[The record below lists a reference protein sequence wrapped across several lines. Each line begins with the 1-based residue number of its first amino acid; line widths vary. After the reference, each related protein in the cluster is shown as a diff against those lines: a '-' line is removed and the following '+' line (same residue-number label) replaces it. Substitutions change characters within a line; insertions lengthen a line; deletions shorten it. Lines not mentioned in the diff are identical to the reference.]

1 MNSSLFGITWAAEY
15 NGLWIAVIFLLW
27 LLVVYKAVLHF
38 KVVRQLTSGRSYNN
52 ILAHYSPL
60 KTYLKTCLLLLGIIS
75 LGAAL
80 LRPQWGKKEEVVHQ
94 MGRDLFIAV
103 DISKSMLAKDVTPNR
118 LEFAKQKIKQLVNT
132 LASDRVGLI
141 LFAGSAFV
149 QCPLTRDYQA
159 FFMFLDALDN
169 STVAS
174 GGTAIDQAI
183 QQALTI
189 FKSMAD
195 KKNKLLVLVTDG
207 EDFSPN
213 LSSIKESALQEGLHI
228 FTLGVGTPEGA
239 PIPLFDPAGKQMG
252 HQKDKNGTVVISR
265 LNEQLLS
272 DLSHKVG
279 GKYLHATKDDSD
291 VKKLV
296 SLVQSYEKESLEDTK
311 IDHYQEQ
318 YHWFLLVSLMC
329 FALEWIL

>member
-1 MNSSLFGITWAAEY
+1 MITSLFGITWAADY
-15 NGLWIAVIFLLW
+15 NWLWIISLVLLSSFA
-27 LLVVYKAVLHF
+27 VYKARLTF
-38 KVVRQLTSGRSYNN
+38 KFAQQLTNGRSYKN
-52 ILAHYSPL
+52 ILIHYSPA
-60 KTYLKTCLLLLGIIS
+60 KTYVKTLLLMLGFLS
-75 LGAAL
+75 LCAAL
-80 LRPQWGKKEEVVHQ
+80 LRPQWDKKEEIVPQ

-103 DISKSMLAKDVTPNR
+103 DISKSMLAKDIAPNR
-118 LEFAKQKIKQLVNT
+118 LEFAKQKIKHLVST

-183 QQALTI
+183 VQALTM

-213 LSSIKESALQEGLHI
+213 LSNIKESALQEGLHI
-228 FTLGVGTPEGA
+228 FTLGVGTSEGA
-239 PIPLFDPAGKQMG
+239 PIPLFDSTGKQLG

-265 LNEQLLS
+265 LNEQLLT
-272 DLSHKVG
+272 DLSTSLG

-291 VKKLV
+291 IKKLV
-296 SLVQSYEKESLEDTK
+296 SLVQSFEKETIEDTK

-318 YHWFLLVSLMC
+318 YHWFLLVSLLS